1 MASMKVPLR
10 QLKYSI
16 GFCGSFLM
24 LLLLFP
30 TLLRSQNKAI
40 DSTWIRLFV
49 LSLTEEYKYRTLPSY
64 RNNVDQSDVF
74 ILDSVTIRDH
84 LPQLQYVKFIP
95 VSSVQ
100 LDSMTKFK
108 GDMRFIQLLSLHVE
122 SDTARVL
129 WRHSTAH
136 FFKQYGITRNLRN
149 KDSEFEYHL
158 TPKGWVGG
166 CCRTTFY
173 D

>member
-10 QLKYSI
+10 QLKYSF
-16 GFCGSFLM
+16 GFCESFL
-24 LLLLFP
+24 LVLLLFP
-30 TLLRSQNKAI
+30 TPLRSQNKAI
-40 DSTWIRLFV
+40 DSTWIRLCV

-64 RNNVDQSDVF
+64 RDNVDQSDVF
-74 ILDSVTIRDH
+74 ILANESIRDH
-84 LPQLQYVKFIP
+84 LPQLQNVKFTP
-95 VSSVQ
+95 VSAVQ
-100 LDSMTKFK
+100 LDSMAKCR
-108 GDMRFIQLLSLHVE
+108 GDIRFIQMSLHLE
-122 SDTARVL
+122 ADTAKVF

-158 TPKGWVGG
+158 TSKGWVGG